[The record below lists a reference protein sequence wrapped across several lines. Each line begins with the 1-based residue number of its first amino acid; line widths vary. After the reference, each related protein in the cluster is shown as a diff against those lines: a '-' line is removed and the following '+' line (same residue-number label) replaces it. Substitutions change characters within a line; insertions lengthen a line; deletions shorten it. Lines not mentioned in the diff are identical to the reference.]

1 MVALSKVQAARRAG
15 MEKRRNEALPRNDL
29 CPWLGKRSVSF
40 QAKFT
45 AIAVNLKR
53 IAALWRDM
61 ELVEAKAAVKPKRFL
76 EAAPLDGSRRF
87 TASIWWINR
96 ENLLLDTIPSWKQG
110 SLSCGFSLLSRLVY
124 FRINRPLCSRN

>member
-1 MVALSKVQAARRAG
+1 

-61 ELVEAKAAVKPKRFL
+61 ELANAKAALKPKSFPQ
-76 EAAPLDGSRRF
+76 AAPPDGCRGL
-87 TASIWWINR
+87 TAPICQKSR
-96 ENLLLDTIPSWKQG
+96 ENTALYSPLFPL
-110 SLSCGFSLLSRLVY
+110 FSAV
-124 FRINRPLCSRN
+124 PA